1 MTGLETAFSMC
12 LTHSDIPVE
21 MLIRKFALAPRSI
34 LGLPIPVIK
43 EGEMANLTVF
53 DPKAT
58 WRYNT
63 TESRSANSPF
73 VGKEMKGKILGVVN
87 LDRTIRR

>member
-1 MTGLETAFSMC
+1 MSGYTHFSLNKKKLRRLMI
-12 LTHSDIPVE
+12 DIAK
-21 MLIRKFALAPRSI
+21 MI
-34 LGLPIPVIK
+34 IPVIK

>member
-1 MTGLETAFSMC
+1 
-12 LTHSDIPVE
+12 
-21 MLIRKFALAPRSI
+21 
-34 LGLPIPVIK
+34 
-43 EGEMANLTVF
+43 MANLTVF